1 MTHTY
6 CSQKRS
12 STHVQH
18 KREKKWRKLV
28 AHGYRLFDNDDDDDD
43 DDDDDGDE
51 YDVDIELVYQTQ

>member
-28 AHGYRLFDNDDDDDD
+28 AHGYRLFDNDDDDD
-43 DDDDDGDE
+43 GGE